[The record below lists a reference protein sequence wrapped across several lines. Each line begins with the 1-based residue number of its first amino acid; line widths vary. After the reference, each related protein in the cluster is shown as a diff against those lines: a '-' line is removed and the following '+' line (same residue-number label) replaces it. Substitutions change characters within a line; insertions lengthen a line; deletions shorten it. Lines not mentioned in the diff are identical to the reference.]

1 METDRARWIKNS
13 IKSAR
18 RISAEGGRYQIDGHF
33 ERGFFRDKRFSFA
46 YTLLVHCN
54 CIRDKKDSIDLFL
67 GKELTSD
74 RADRHYIFL
83 LFSHHGLDR
92 YSTCSRN
99 REKRK
104 TAVNRRLFLFFIR
117 QGVRK

>member
-18 RISAEGGRYQIDGHF
+18 RISAEGRRYQIDRHF
-33 ERGFFRDKRFSFA
+33 ERGFFRDVFRLP
-46 YTLLVHCN
+46 TLLVHCN